1 MSKLSLPVTLLAAV
15 SLLSA
20 CSFSESSK
28 SSSDSSVSLAES
40 SASITSLASSSRS
53 SESEKQSYDRKI
65 ADYTVEYV
73 HASKGDLESF
83 RLKISK
89 LASSSGIA
97 NWQEDRTTYV
107 AIGKGLRK
115 ANLGQPQYEAFKR
128 SLGDSLDWK
137 MDAITEGYTK

>member
-20 CSFSESSK
+20 CSFSDSSK
-28 SSSDSSVSLAES
+28 SSSDSIGSLAD
-40 SASITSLASSSRS
+40 SASSSSRS
-53 SESEKQSYDRKI
+53 SESEKQSYDRKV

-73 HASKGDLESF
+73 KSSKGDLESF

-128 SLGDSLDWK
+128 SLGDSIDWK